1 MNWKGDHLFLV
12 WELVFKDFRI
22 RYRNMSLGVF
32 WSLLNPLVLMGV
44 YTYVFTKI
52 FVNPIPHFNIYIL
65 SGLITFGFF
74 TAAWGSA
81 TSSIVDNAGI
91 IKRVP
96 LPRQVIPIAA
106 ILSNLTHL
114 IIQFGLLL
122 AFVFGAGLGM
132 NIHWLW
138 LPVVWG
144 LELVFLFG
152 LGLAS
157 SALHVFI
164 RDTRYVVDSINLVLF
179 WIVPVIYTFA
189 MVPQDMRGLYQ
200 YNPIAALI
208 LATHNVILEGRPPS
222 PVLLGKMTG
231 VAAVAFIVGWEVFR
245 RAERRFY
252 EYL

>member
-1 MNWKGDHLFLV
+1 MRWKGDLRFLV

-44 YTYVFTKI
+44 YSYVFTKI
-52 FVNPIPHFNIYIL
+52 FANPIPHFPIYLL

-74 TAAWGSA
+74 TSAWGSA
-81 TSSIVDNAGI
+81 TTSIVDNAGI

-96 LPRQVIPIAA
+96 LPRQIIPITA

-114 IIQFGLLL
+114 VIQFGLLL
-122 AFVFGAGLGM
+122 LFVFGSGIGM
-132 NIHWLW
+132 NLHWLW

-152 LGLAS
+152 LGLAT
-157 SALHVFI
+157 AAANVFV
-164 RDTRYVVDSINLVLF
+164 RDTRYVVESINVVLF
-179 WIVPVIYTFA
+179 WIVPIIYTFS
-189 MVPQDMRGLYQ
+189 MVPEDMRGLYQ
-200 YNPIAALI
+200 FNPVAALI
-208 LATHNVILEGRPPS
+208 LATHNVILEGRAPS
-222 PVLLGKMTG
+222 TVLLTKLACVAFVAFAIG
-231 VAAVAFIVGWEVFR
+231 AAVFR
-245 RAERRFY
+245 KAERRFY